1 MLKPYFPELFK
12 TWLNSE
18 LTRGCV
24 YQDAVKTCLCMTA
37 LLCSLKKEHYV
48 PIRLALPQ
56 ENQISFSI
64 SVSISLSR
72 ISASSFQMVDKCF

>member
-37 LLCSLKKEHYV
+37 LLCSLKKEGTLCAYQTGTTTRK
-48 PIRLALPQ
+48 PNFLFNFSLYFPFK
-56 ENQISFSI
+56 NQRVFFSNG
-64 SVSISLSR
+64 
-72 ISASSFQMVDKCF
+72 